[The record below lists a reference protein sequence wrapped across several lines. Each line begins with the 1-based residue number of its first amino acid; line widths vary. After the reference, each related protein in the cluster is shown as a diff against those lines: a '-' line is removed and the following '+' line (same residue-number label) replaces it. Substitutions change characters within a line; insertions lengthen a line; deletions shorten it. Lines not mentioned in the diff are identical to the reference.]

1 MSTPDP
7 RNLNFARPEVDPW
20 SRGSTRRST
29 LKKTVEF
36 EYVQRSKMDRTRG
49 DGPLTSPLSQ
59 KQQQRMAEGEN
70 GGNEDSASEQE
81 KGIRVGG
88 GKEEESGFAPCF
100 VPHSH
105 LVL

>member
-1 MSTPDP
+1 
-7 RNLNFARPEVDPW
+7 
-20 SRGSTRRST
+20 
-29 LKKTVEF
+29 
-36 EYVQRSKMDRTRG
+36 MDRTRG
-49 DGPLTSPLSQ
+49 DGREQRRYDPLTSPLSQ

-70 GGNEDSASEQE
+70 GGNQDSASEQE
-81 KGIRVGG
+81 KGIRAAG